1 MNTEERDHNI
11 MANTDS
17 FNKFLTDLRD
27 MIDAHLSGVA
37 DAVVAEPKKSSAKPS
52 AKVDKE
58 EVVEEATDRE
68 AELMKTNI
76 RTLRKMAIELGF
88 DEDEVADADKETL
101 VESIIEE
108 GGDTTTDADADTD
121 EDDETEDVEDVEDAE
136 DAEDDDDAD
145 TDEDDE
151 ADVEDAEDAEDD
163 AEEDEEEED
172 EDDEEED
179 DEEEDDEEAE
189 GYTREDLE
197 GLTLAALKKIAK
209 EEFEE
214 TTASLKG
221 LDTDDIIDLILGEGD
236 EEEEED
242 EDEEEGLTEED
253 LEAMSLAE
261 VKAVAKDNGVAV
273 KAGMKKADIIEAIF
287 A

>member
-52 AKVDKE
+52 TKVDKE

-121 EDDETEDVEDVEDAE
+121 EDDETEDVEDAE
-136 DAEDDDDAD
+136 DAED
-145 TDEDDE
+145 
-151 ADVEDAEDAEDD
+151 DD

-172 EDDEEED
+172 ED

-242 EDEEEGLTEED
+242 EEEGLTEED

>member
-108 GGDTTTDADADTD
+108 GGDTNTDADAD
-121 EDDETEDVEDVEDAE
+121 EDDETEDVEDAE
-136 DAEDDDDAD
+136 DAEDDD
-145 TDEDDE
+145 
-151 ADVEDAEDAEDD
+151 
-163 AEEDEEEED
+163 AEEDEDEEED
-172 EDDEEED
+172 ED

>member
-108 GGDTTTDADADTD
+108 GGDTTTDADAD
-121 EDDETEDVEDVEDAE
+121 A
-136 DAEDDDDAD
+136 
-145 TDEDDE
+145 DEDDE

-163 AEEDEEEED
+163 DAEEDAEEDEEEED
-172 EDDEEED
+172 EDD
-179 DEEEDDEEAE
+179 EEDDEEAE

>member
-121 EDDETEDVEDVEDAE
+121 EDDEADVEDAE
-136 DAEDDDDAD
+136 DAEDD
-145 TDEDDE
+145 
-151 ADVEDAEDAEDD
+151 DAEDD

-172 EDDEEED
+172 EDDEEEDED

>member
-136 DAEDDDDAD
+136 DAEDDDDA
-145 TDEDDE
+145 EE
-151 ADVEDAEDAEDD
+151 D

-172 EDDEEED
+172 ED

-209 EEFEE
+209 EEFGE

-273 KAGMKKADIIEAIF
+273 KSGMKKADIIEAIF